1 MNALKPKKK
10 VLVVTPCP
18 KKGLPTQGFKIS
30 ERLREAGF
38 RVSVLSRAQS
48 SLLRALDIIFRG
60 LMLIPFHSVVFVNLY
75 GGRAF
80 VYESL
85 IILYSYLWRKR
96 CIILIHSGLMP
107 IFVQRWPRWS
117 HFVFSYSSLVLTP
130 SEFLK
135 KKLCQLG
142 IQVDGVIPNFIDLED
157 YSFKERAKL
166 EPKFIYV
173 RGFWSVYNPE
183 MALKAFAIVQGLYPN
198 ASLTMAG
205 REGDSSGK
213 CRSLARDLA
222 LKNIQFVGL
231 VEKKELISLAACHD
245 IHLHTNKSDNM
256 PVSIIE
262 MWACGLPIVGTNVG
276 GMPYLVRNNEDAI
289 LVESDDFQAMAR
301 ACIHLLSQPDIA
313 LRLSRNGRAR
323 AVELTWS
330 KVKPSWLKALWEVS
344 SHDDPRSPG

>member
-1 MNALKPKKK
+1 
-10 VLVVTPCP
+10 
-18 KKGLPTQGFKIS
+18 
-30 ERLREAGF
+30 
-38 RVSVLSRAQS
+38 
-48 SLLRALDIIFRG
+48 
-60 LMLIPFHSVVFVNLY
+60 MLIPFHSVVFVNLY

-231 VEKKELISLAACHD
+231 VEKKNLFHWLPAMIFTSIPINQIICQFQSLR
-245 IHLHTNKSDNM
+245 
-256 PVSIIE
+256 
-262 MWACGLPIVGTNVG
+262 CGHVDCP
-276 GMPYLVRNNEDAI
+276 
-289 LVESDDFQAMAR
+289 
-301 ACIHLLSQPDIA
+301 LL
-313 LRLSRNGRAR
+313 
-323 AVELTWS
+323 ELTLGECHILFEIT
-330 KVKPSWLKALWEVS
+330 KMPS
-344 SHDDPRSPG
+344 